1 MFEFILFLFIY
12 LCLFIGIDILQKRI
26 FSKAIWARKATHISS
41 SVLTFFLPDYFSSN
55 EIYLLAIIF
64 IVFLGITKWKKLL
77 SLHNVKRQ
85 TYGELIY
92 PFSVL
97 AMAFIFLPN
106 SELSFKVGILV
117 LGFSDG
123 LAGWIGEKINFG
135 VVSLFNHKKS
145 IGGSIVFFLS
155 TVSIFIIFFGFE
167 PNILLLIGAS
177 FVVTIVEFVVIYG
190 FDNLAVPVITGFL
203 VKWLELTSVF

>member
-1 MFEFILFLFIY
+1 MFYFILFLFIY
-12 LCLFIGIDILQKRI
+12 LCLFIGIDLLQKRI
-26 FSKAIWARKATHISS
+26 FSETIWSRKATHISS

-92 PFSVL
+92 PLSVL
-97 AMAFIFLPN
+97 TMAFIFLPN
-106 SELSFKVGILV
+106 NELSFKVGILV

-123 LAGWIGEKINFG
+123 LAGWIGEKINYG
-135 VVSLFNHKKS
+135 VVSLFKHKKS
-145 IGGSIVFFLS
+145 IGGSIAFFLS
-155 TVSIFIIFFGFE
+155 TFIIFIIFFGFE
-167 PNILLLIGAS
+167 PNMLLLIGAS
-177 FVVTIVEFVVIYG
+177 LVVTLVEFVVIYG

-203 VKWLELTSVF
+203 VKWLDLTSIF